1 MKNCPKCGDPVAKGE
16 TFCGKCGAIIPS
28 GKEKDKEGSAPTKA
42 QNTPPTPPAPPQA
55 SSTEPKKKKKLWPIF
70 LATTVIVLIAA
81 VIVFMFLFG
90 VFGKGAT
97 IKKYVQNTEP
107 DFKTVVEDIDK
118 LEKNLTYESTA
129 ETEDEIKA
137 ELNTMKT
144 EIENIDRLKENAK
157 KAKNNLGS
165 QKTNKDT
172 EELHQNLNDLYD
184 QIDSSMTT
192 RRSVVNYFYQTQILA
207 DKMVKA
213 SGATN
218 ETGQTQDLI
227 EIANNLQQFKYALDA
242 AIADF
247 EGVEVPAML
256 QELHTADIDL
266 LQKISKSLGDMVLAL
281 QRWDDVGF
289 TSAYNRFD
297 SALNEYDT
305 KISKQYQKKLDE
317 EFGKLNNVL
326 NELNEKK
333 DMIEDDYSGFRGKYR
348 IEGAVLNLLH
358 AL

>member
-16 TFCGKCGAIIPS
+16 TFCGKCGALIPS
-28 GKEKDKEGSAPTKA
+28 GEEKKGPTSEKS
-42 QNTPPTPPAPPQA
+42 NTPPASPTPPQTPP
-55 SSTEPKKKKKLWPIF
+55 SSVQPKKSRKLWPIF
-70 LATTVIVLIAA
+70 LATTVIVIIAA
-81 VIVFMFLFG
+81 IIGLLFLFG
-90 VFGKGAT
+90 ILGKGAA

-107 DFKTVVEDIDK
+107 DFKTVVENIDK

-129 ETEDEIKA
+129 ETEEEIQA
-137 ELNTMKT
+137 ELDTMKT
-144 EIENIDRLKENAK
+144 EIESIDKLTESTR
-157 KAKNNLGS
+157 KAKTNLET

-172 EELHQNLNDLYD
+172 EELHNNLNEFYD
-184 QIDSSMTT
+184 QIDTSMTT

-213 SGATN
+213 SGATD
-218 ETGQTQDLI
+218 ESGQAQDLI
-227 EIANNLQQFKYALDA
+227 EIANDLQQFKYALDA

-247 EGVEVPAML
+247 ESVEVPEML
-256 QELHTADIDL
+256 QELHDSDIDL
-266 LQKISKSLGDMVLAL
+266 LKKISKSLGDMVLAL

-289 TSAYNRFD
+289 TSAYNRFE
-297 SALNEYDT
+297 STLNEYDT

-326 NELNEKK
+326 NELNIKK
-333 DMIEDDYSGFRGKYR
+333 DAIEDDYSSFRGKYR